1 MKSNERL
8 FISII
13 IMSTLSRTPVQ
24 FAQSSTVNFD
34 EISQKQSGKIKNL
47 QGEYPNDVNNRKTVE
62 ITRQNIL

>member
-1 MKSNERL
+1 
-8 FISII
+8 
-13 IMSTLSRTPVQ
+13 MSALSRTPVQ

-62 ITRQNIL
+62 TTRQNIL

>member
-1 MKSNERL
+1 
-8 FISII
+8 
-13 IMSTLSRTPVQ
+13 MSALS
-24 FAQSSTVNFD
+24 AQSSTVNFD